1 MEFISTKNKRLA
13 RALICREAEQ
23 RDWAR
28 NPYIGLSR
36 ELNRRIRHHF
46 AGANN
51 RFVQRV
57 WGYQWGQYSPL
68 SIWRNRDIS
77 LSRSGMKSIGP
88 SSGSDAGCF
97 QREPSEKPF
106 ATSWT
111 RLKRIRRR

>member
-57 WGYQWGQYSPL
+57 WGYQWGQ
-68 SIWRNRDIS
+68 I
-77 LSRSGMKSIGP
+77 
-88 SSGSDAGCF
+88 
-97 QREPSEKPF
+97 F
-106 ATSWT
+106 ATEHLEEPRYLAVAEWDEIH
-111 RLKRIRRR
+111 LAIQRI